1 MRPSTWLRAC
11 AYLFDMAKLTCE
23 DVADRLQRSG
33 L

>member
-11 AYLFDMAKLTCE
+11 AYLFDMAMLTCE
-23 DVADRLQRSG
+23 DVAHRLERTG

>member
-11 AYLFDMAKLTCE
+11 AYLFDMAMLTCE
-23 DVADRLQRSG
+23 DVADRLDRAG